1 MSSAD
6 RTATPL
12 EATQLDRRAST
23 ALAERY
29 RIDHVLGR
37 GGMATVYAADDLKHG
52 RRVAI
57 KIVDPAVSVAL
68 GPERFLR
75 EIRVSASLQHPNIL
89 PLFDS
94 GEAGDL
100 LYYVM
105 PLVEG
110 VSLREQLKQQ
120 GQLRLDE
127 AIRTTEQVA
136 AALDYAHSHG
146 VVHRDI
152 KPENILL
159 DGDRAVVADFG
170 IAKSLDAASESLTAT
185 GVAVGTPTYMSPEQS
200 SGERIIDGRSDVYS
214 LACVLFELLAGEP
227 PFTGASAAAVIAK
240 RFAGPPPSVR
250 VVRDGV
256 PLAVDRAISRS
267 LARAPA
273 DRFATAGEF
282 TRALRSDGTRGFA
295 RPKLFRG
302 AVVAVVAAVAIAAA
316 AVGAGVWTIR
326 NPSRTATLDSVAVSL
341 VARGN
346 VLADKRTAEGLQR
359 AVPLYRQAIAQDSVY
374 TDAWA
379 GLARALQF
387 AYNWR
392 FQIPG
397 LAPDSVI
404 PLMVRAADRA
414 VELDSGSVLALL
426 AKSQVLRVVDPM
438 NLVPRF
444 EIVRRALKLDST
456 SVDAWYQ
463 LGNLWQDSLEL
474 HRAIDAY
481 RRAVTIRPTHA
492 NSLAFIAFAYCW
504 LRQPD
509 SALVWADRAVKVD
522 PENVLG
528 RQAVAFAY
536 RGRGEWDATRP
547 AYDAVVVLGN
557 GPEQVFGFAGLAE
570 LAWRRHDRRAAESIL
585 RQATAHADTLNPT
598 IHDAAYLAWGYAQ
611 TGQPERALRLL
622 EHFAPRSDKHFQL
635 HLKRE
640 PTLDALRALP
650 RFQAL
655 LVGPG
660 Q

>member
-1 MSSAD
+1 MSSVD
-6 RTATPL
+6 RTP
-12 EATQLDRRAST
+12 TQPELTALDRRVSM

-29 RIDHVLGR
+29 RIDRVLGR
-37 GGMATVYAADDLKHG
+37 GGMATVYAADDLKHS

-57 KIVDPAVSVAL
+57 KIVDPAVGVAL

-75 EIRVSASLQHPNIL
+75 EIRVAASLQHPNIL

-94 GEAGDL
+94 GDAGDL

-110 VSLREQLKQQ
+110 ASLREQLKQQ

-170 IAKSLDAASESLTAT
+170 IAKSLDVVGESLTAT

-200 SGERIIDGRSDVYS
+200 TGERLIDGRSDIYS

-256 PLAVDRAISRS
+256 PLAVDRAISRA

-282 TRALRSDGTRGFA
+282 AGALRSDGTLAFA

-302 AVVAVVAAVAIAAA
+302 AVVAAVAIAAA
-316 AVGAGVWTIR
+316 AVGAGVWTTR
-326 NPSRTATLDSVAVSL
+326 HPARTTTRDSVAVSL

-346 VLADKRTAEGLQR
+346 AQADKRTAEGLQR
-359 AVPLYRQAIAQDSVY
+359 AVALYRQAIARDSVY

-387 AYNWR
+387 ANNWR

-404 PLMVRAADRA
+404 PLMVRAGDRA
-414 VELDSGSVLALL
+414 VELDSNSVLALL

-444 EIVRRALKLDST
+444 EIVRRALKIDST

-463 LGNLWQDSLEL
+463 FANLWQDSLEL

-481 RRAVTIRPTHA
+481 RRAITIRPTHA
-492 NSLAFIAFAYCW
+492 NSLAFMGFVYCW

-509 SALVWADRAVKVD
+509 SALVWADSAVKVD
-522 PENVLG
+522 PANVLA

-536 RGRGEWDATRP
+536 RGLGQWDSTRT
-547 AYDAVVVLGN
+547 AYDAVVTLGN
-557 GPEQVFGFAGLAE
+557 GPEQAFGFAGLAE
-570 LAWRRHDRRAAESIL
+570 LAWRRHDRIAANRIL

-611 TGQPERALRLL
+611 TAQPERALRLL
-622 EHFAPRSDKHFQL
+622 EHFDPRSDKHFQL

-640 PTLDALRALP
+640 PTFDALRALP

>member
-1 MSSAD
+1 MSSDD
-6 RTATPL
+6 RTVTHSEPTP
-12 EATQLDRRAST
+12 LDRRAST

-29 RIDHVLGR
+29 RVDRVLGR

-110 VSLREQLKQQ
+110 ASLREQLKQQ

-136 AALDYAHSHG
+136 AALDHAHSHG

-185 GVAVGTPTYMSPEQS
+185 GVAVGTPMYMSPEQS
-200 SGERIIDGRSDVYS
+200 TGERIIDGRSDVYS

-256 PLAVDRAISRS
+256 PLAVDRAISRA

-273 DRFATAGEF
+273 DRFVTAGEF
-282 TRALRSDGTRGFA
+282 ARALRSDGTRRFA

-302 AVVAVVAAVAIAAA
+302 AVIFGVLAAA
-316 AVGAGVWTIR
+316 GVGAGIWMS
-326 NPSRTATLDSVAVSL
+326 SRPGKTATRDSVAVSL

-346 VLADKRTAEGLQR
+346 AQVDRRNSEGVQR
-359 AVPLYRQAIAQDSVY
+359 AVQLYQQAIARDSDY
-374 TDAWA
+374 ADSWA
-379 GLARALQF
+379 GLARALWM
-387 AYNWR
+387 ANNWR
-392 FQIPG
+392 FPIPG
-397 LAPDSVI
+397 LAPDSIV
-404 PLMVRAADRA
+404 PLMLRAGNRA
-414 VELDSGSVLALL
+414 VDLDSNNVQGLL
-426 AKSQVLRVVDPM
+426 AKSQVLRAVDPT

-444 EIVRRALKLDST
+444 AIVERALKLDST
-456 SVDAWYQ
+456 SVDAWFQ
-463 LGNLWQDSLEL
+463 LGSLWQDSLEL
-474 HRAIDAY
+474 RRAIDAY
-481 RRAVTIRPTHA
+481 RRGTRVRPTHA
-492 NSLAFIAFAYCW
+492 NSVAFMGFVYCW

-509 SALVWADRAVKVD
+509 SALVWADSAAKID
-522 PENVLG
+522 PANVLA
-528 RQAVAFAY
+528 RQAVAFAH
-536 RGRGEWDATRP
+536 RGRGEWEATRL
-547 AYDAVVVLGN
+547 AYDAVVRLGN

-570 LAWRRHDRRAAESIL
+570 LAWRRHDRSAAENIM

-622 EHFAPRSDKHFQL
+622 ERYEPRSDKHFQL

-640 PTLDALRALP
+640 PMLDALRALP

-655 LVGPG
+655 LLGPR